1 MMYCLHTVLSV
12 ESMYLSRVTSI
23 IDCIS
28 IEISPVI
35 ILFKILK
42 KSDDRRTALHIA
54 SSEGHMVVVE
64 FLVDKGAKINRS
76 DRWGGSPLDDAHRH
90 HQVHIVKFL
99 RAKGATTGSVNQ
111 TVNFITAAAGGDVEE
126 VRLLLD
132 VIPNINEGD
141 YDKRTALHLAAGEGH
156 ASVVSLLC
164 MAKADPNAEDR
175 WGGRPLDDAERNKH
189 TDVIRILKNFAAA
202 SGGVSNHVS
211 TSSDDM
217 SNEDNYLVVQF
228 ESLDIIE
235 RIGAGAFGEIYKC
248 RWRGTLVAAKI
259 IKTADIRREWLK
271 THALKSMKFKGA
283 NVDEAMHLLD
293 EASASHDNMDSEDK
307 DAALV
312 DFRQEIA
319 VLKNLRHPNIC
330 LLLGYSTTEGRE
342 VMISELMKCSLLDV
356 FKAYIIQGTKM
367 QHKQQLLYAQQLA
380 QGMNYLH
387 TCDPI
392 VLHRDLKPANL
403 LIDNAGTLKISD
415 FGLAKVRS
423 KKVSSEST
431 HYTMTGETGS
441 YRFMAP
447 EVYRHETYN
456 ETVDVYSYGMILFYL
471 LDGRPPWPLL
481 NGLVAVKKAA
491 LEADR
496 PNIPRKWDARLS
508 NLLQECW
515 DENAN
520 VRPSF
525 EKILPVL
532 DDYMKS
538 RFRIDADGPAAAQR
552 RTARELSATT
562 TAGHQRCA
570 CTIL

>member
-1 MMYCLHTVLSV
+1 MLL
-12 ESMYLSRVTSI
+12 L
-23 IDCIS
+23 
-28 IEISPVI
+28 P
-35 ILFKILK
+35 
-42 KSDDRRTALHIA
+42 DDRRTALHISA
-54 SSEGHMVVVE
+54 SEGHMVVVE
-64 FLVDKGAKINRS
+64 FLVEKGAKINRS

-90 HQVHIVKFL
+90 QQSHIVKFL

-111 TVNFITAAAGGDVEE
+111 TVNFITAAAGGDVDE

-156 ASVVSLLC
+156 VGVVSLLC
-164 MAKADPNAEDR
+164 MANADTNAEDR
-175 WGGRPLDDAERNKH
+175 WGGRPLDDAERNRN
-189 TDVIRILKNFAAA
+189 TDVVRILKNFGARK
-202 SGGVSNHVS
+202 GGTHSHVS

-217 SNEDNYLVVQF
+217 SLEDNYLVIQF

-271 THALKSMKFKGA
+271 KHALKSMKYKGA
-283 NVDEAMHLLD
+283 DVDAAMHLLD
-293 EASASHDNMDSEDK
+293 EASQSNSNVAAEQK
-307 DAALV
+307 DAALS

-330 LLLGYSTTEGRE
+330 LLLGYCTTEGRE

-367 QHKQQLLYAQQLA
+367 QHKQALIYAQQLA

-403 LIDNAGTLKISD
+403 LIDNAGNLKISD

-423 KKVSSEST
+423 KAVSSESES
-431 HYTMTGETGS
+431 YTMTGETGS

-447 EVYRHETYN
+447 EVYRHEEYN
-456 ETVDVYSYGMILFYL
+456 ETVDVYSYAMILYYL
-471 LDGRPPWPLL
+471 LDGKPPWPLV

-491 LEADR
+491 LEAER
-496 PNIPRKWDARLS
+496 PNIPRKWDLRLS
-508 NLLQECW
+508 NLVQECW
-515 DENAN
+515 DENAS

-525 EKILPVL
+525 EKVLPVL

-538 RFRIDADGPAAAQR
+538 KFRIDADGPAGADR
-552 RTARELSATT
+552 RSARDLSATQT
-562 TAGHQRCA
+562 TGQGCA